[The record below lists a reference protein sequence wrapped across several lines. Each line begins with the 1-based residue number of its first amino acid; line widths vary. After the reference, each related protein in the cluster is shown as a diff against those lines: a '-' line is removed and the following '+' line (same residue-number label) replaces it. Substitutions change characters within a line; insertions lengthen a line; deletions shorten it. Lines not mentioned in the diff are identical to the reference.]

1 VALVLVT
8 VWNVPSP
15 RKKVV
20 LLAVPPPNLPEVI
33 MPVRLPA
40 GILVKLAALI
50 AGKEPV
56 KFAAGRDVKFA
67 PEPECAPTN
76 VVAVIFPVTLAIP
89 AMVIV
94 EPPPTGLILLT
105 FSILMSLNFN
115 HVH

>member
-1 VALVLVT
+1 
-8 VWNVPSP
+8 
-15 RKKVV
+15 
-20 LLAVPPPNLPEVI
+20 
-33 MPVRLPA
+33 MPVKLAA

-67 PEPECAPTN
+67 PEPTKLG
-76 VVAVIFPVTLAIP
+76 AVTELVTLAIP

-105 FSILMSLNFN
+105 FSILMSF
-115 HVH
+115 